1 MWRSNEINKN
11 NADAQQT
18 RLFSSVSSDS
28 DHKNADPFKSWVL
41 TEQQYPNLGKISD
54 CRTFIASY
62 RTWTA
67 ECI

>member
-28 DHKNADPFKSWVL
+28 DHKNADPF
-41 TEQQYPNLGKISD
+41 
-54 CRTFIASY
+54 
-62 RTWTA
+62 
-67 ECI
+67 